1 MRDVADMLK
10 DDIAKSNAKR
20 DRNREAFPAVAQM
33 VDELSKTFGPI
44 RVLWA
49 SEGGKEI
56 GKKQEF

>member
-1 MRDVADMLK
+1 M
-10 DDIAKSNAKR
+10 DDDKRKS
-20 DRNREAFPAVAQM
+20 NREAFPAVAQM

-49 SEGGKEI
+49 SESGKEI